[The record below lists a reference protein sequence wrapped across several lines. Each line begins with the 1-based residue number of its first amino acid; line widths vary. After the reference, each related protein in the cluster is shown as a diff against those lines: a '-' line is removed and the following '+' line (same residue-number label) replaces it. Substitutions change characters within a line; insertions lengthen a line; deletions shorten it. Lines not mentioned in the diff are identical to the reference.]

1 MTTINSIPFLFLQWN
16 DLYVPLL
23 IVLFFFVGIILLFYY
38 NQLIKKEKEFI
49 RTMSQSGFK
58 DSLNGAELLDTLI
71 ENIPYN
77 VYFKDLESKFTLINS
92 HQAKT
97 LGIKHPDQA
106 IGKSDFDYFEHAQ
119 QAFEDE
125 QRIIQTGI
133 SLIDKVEHIQDAEGN
148 QVWVSTSK
156 IPIYDKTGTIV
167 GLAGITKDI
176 TQTVLDRQNLMEAKR
191 KAEEGEKLKSY
202 FFANMSHEIRT
213 PMNAIIGFSDLLMQK
228 NIDSEAKQYLKYII
242 NSGNILLNLIDDI
255 IDIAKI
261 EANQL
266 KISYSF
272 VKIFEIFEE
281 LYNFALNRKE
291 KLMKKE
297 LKIIFKYSENDK
309 DIIIK
314 TDAYRI
320 KQILN
325 NFISN
330 AFKFT
335 EKGSITLA
343 YSITYDYKLV
353 FFVKDTGSGI
363 PKEKQKIIFQQ
374 FGQIDDDISKNR
386 AGTGLGL
393 FITDSIIQLMNGKIW
408 LESQIDKGSTFFVE
422 LPIEIVK

>member
-1 MTTINSIPFLFLQWN
+1 MKTINLIPFLVLQWN

-23 IVLFFFVGIILLFYY
+23 VILFFFVGIVLLFYY

-49 RTMSQSGFK
+49 RTMNQSGFK

-92 HQAKT
+92 QQAKT

-133 SLIDKVEHIQDAEGN
+133 PLIDKVEHIQDAEGN

-291 KLMKKE
+291 KLKKKE
-297 LKIIFKYSENDK
+297 LKIILKYSENDK

-343 YSITYDYKLV
+343 YSITYDNKLV

-374 FGQIDDDISKNR
+374 FGQIDDDISRNR